1 MPNTGMTPE
10 EIRRYMQG
18 IGLQDFEQG
27 NVPSGLL
34 DPATGQANPNAV
46 FNPNTGEFMG
56 YIEQVPVSNAT
67 QPMSDLDAAR
77 IAAMQANAGGMAGMT
92 GGNNLG
98 GAISNQDARFIE
110 QNMANSGNQ
119 IIDQSRFNLS
129 ALLKRLGMQ

>member
-1 MPNTGMTPE
+1 MPNLTAE
-10 EIRRYMQG
+10 QRY
-18 IGLQDFEQG
+18 ILQMLG
-27 NVPSGLL
+27 NDVDNQMLS
-34 DPATGQANPNAV
+34 DPAYKNEMIRQNMKTPNSVVDPRTGQYL
-46 FNPNTGEFMG
+46 GEYEMMP
-56 YIEQVPVSNAT
+56 QSLLS
-67 QPMSDLDAAR
+67 PMSDQDAAMM
-77 IAAMQANAGGMAGMT
+77 AAMQANAGGMAGMT